1 MRTSY
6 SALETYKICPR
17 KYKYQVID
25 KIKAPKRIEAV
36 FGTLVHS
43 ALKYMFEHNPLYPT
57 RDEVINFYTDRFQE
71 KSLKIEWADP
81 EHKDAEEKLYF
92 EEGVKIIKNF
102 YKKNQP
108 WTFNVIELEGRFSIE
123 LLDEVSGKIH
133 TLAGIIDRIDKDPES
148 DVYEI
153 IDYKTG
159 KKMPSQK
166 DLEQNLQLGLYHL
179 AIIHRWPHLKP
190 ESIKTSLYFLKHN
203 EKIST
208 VPSQDTAERLRKTI
222 LETVRAV
229 EKSTETDNFPPMPS
243 GLCNYCGYRKICP
256 MWSHE
261 YKREEMPA
269 PNEAE
274 VAEAIREFFELKA
287 QGDTEKKR
295 VAELRGIIL
304 GYMEQEKVD
313 RVFGGPGY
321 ITKSVID
328 RTAFDIEKLE
338 PILQKLGVW
347 NKILEPDEKKLEKL
361 LPTLPDPE
369 QEEILAF
376 RTKKQTV
383 MLKPTKKKGDI

>member
-17 KYKYQVID
+17 KYKYQVVD

-57 RDEVINFYTDRFQE
+57 LDEVINFYTDRFQE

-81 EHKDAEEKLYF
+81 EHREAEEKLYF

-123 LLDEVSGKIH
+123 LLDEVSGKVH

-179 AIIHRWPHLKP
+179 AIIHRWPHLKS
-190 ESIKTSLYFLKHN
+190 ENIKTSLYFLKHN

-208 VPSQDTAERLRKTI
+208 IPSQDTARRLRATI

-274 VAEAIREFFELKA
+274 VADAIREFFELKA
-287 QGDTEKKR
+287 QGDAEKKR
-295 VAELRGIIL
+295 VTELRGIVL

-321 ITKSVID
+321 ITKSIID
-328 RTAFDIEKLE
+328 RTSFDIEKLE

-369 QEEILAF
+369 QEEILTF
-376 RTKKQTV
+376 QTKKQTI
-383 MLKPTKKKGDI
+383 MLKPTKRKGA